1 MKRFVV
7 GDIFR
12 GQSHA
17 DLINNTLGTRYKS
30 FQACSLELKDFGAD
44 NVFAWF
50 IFMNGTIHGHEDGW
64 LWKNLLSENE
74 TIIRETNIDNK
85 NRLYKKR
92 AEVGYR
98 PYRLA
103 FQLDPY
109 ETNNRYCCKFV
120 GAFRLKRFLNLEMTQ
135 VEYEKIA
142 DEIVINSIEDS
153 YNELHI
159 TKENFIKDSSIYKK
173 KIDNLCF
180 SESTL
185 KKLKTWGI
193 ESVADLLE
201 LPDGKCSIS
210 TEIREKRYTFLKDC

>member
-64 LWKNLLSENE
+64 LWKNKLTEDGN
-74 TIIRETNIDNK
+74 IIREFNIDNINK
-85 NRLYKKR
+85 LYKR
-92 AEVGYR
+92 RGEVGYR

-120 GAFRLKRFLNLEMTQ
+120 GVFRLKRFLNLEMTQ

-142 DEIVINSIEDS
+142 DETTINSIGDA
-153 YNELHI
+153 YNEMHL
-159 TKENFIKDSSIYKK
+159 TKQDFIKDSSIYKTE
-173 KIDNLCF
+173 IDNLGF
-180 SESTL
+180 LEATL
-185 KKLKTWGI
+185 KKLKNWGI
-193 ESVADLLE
+193 NTVADLLE
-201 LPDGKCSIS
+201 FSDGNCSIS
-210 TEIREKRYTFLKDC
+210 TEIREKLYTFLKDC

>member
-50 IFMNGTIHGHEDGW
+50 IFMNGTMHGHEDGW

-74 TIIRETNIDNK
+74 TIIREINIDNK

-120 GAFRLKRFLNLEMTQ
+120 GVFRLKRFLNLEMTQ

-142 DEIVINSIEDS
+142 DEIAINSIGDA
-153 YNELHI
+153 YNEIHL
-159 TKENFIKDSSIYKK
+159 TKQDFIKDSSIYKTE
-173 KIDNLCF
+173 IDNLGF
-180 SESTL
+180 LEATL
-185 KKLKTWGI
+185 KKLKNWGI
-193 ESVADLLE
+193 NTVADLLE
-201 LPDGKCSIS
+201 FSDGNCSIS
-210 TEIREKRYTFLKDC
+210 TEIREKLYTFLKDC